1 MEEPILRYE
10 KIDFLGEGQV
20 NIQRYNFILFI
31 FYSLCVSY
39 KT

>member
-20 NIQRYNFILFI
+20 IIT
-31 FYSLCVSY
+31 YSLITDLATYLISL
-39 KT
+39 